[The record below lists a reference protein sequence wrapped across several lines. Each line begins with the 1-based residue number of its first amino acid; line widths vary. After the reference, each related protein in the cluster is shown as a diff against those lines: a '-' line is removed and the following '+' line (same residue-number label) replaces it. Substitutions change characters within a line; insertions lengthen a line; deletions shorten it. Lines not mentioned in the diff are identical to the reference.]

1 MTIIVKFYLEEKID
15 ETELLKPLEN
25 GNCPFYPNKTRGI
38 DLFCSIME
46 WILTLG
52 MLICLALYYY
62 EFQVSAFVLSVKFN
76 LRTRSTA
83 MYIN

>member
-38 DLFCSIME
+38 DLFGSIMK

-52 MLICLALYYY
+52 MLICLALFYF
-62 EFQVSAFVLSVKFN
+62 EFQVNVLTLV
-76 LRTRSTA
+76 
-83 MYIN
+83 